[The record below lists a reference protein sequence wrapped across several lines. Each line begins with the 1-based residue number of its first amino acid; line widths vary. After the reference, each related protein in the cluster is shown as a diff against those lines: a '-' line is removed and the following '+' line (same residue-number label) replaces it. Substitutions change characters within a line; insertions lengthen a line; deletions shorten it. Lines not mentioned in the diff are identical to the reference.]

1 MVHYTETSGVSS
13 VLNKKVFIACF
24 ILQSVAIGWVWYD
37 SMERD
42 GSIIWQTAKIL
53 ADHQAQLK
61 KLEKPFI

>member
-1 MVHYTETSGVSS
+1 
-13 VLNKKVFIACF
+13 VLTNKVFLLLF
-24 ILQSVAIGWVWYD
+24 ILQNALIGWVWYD